1 LSLLKK
7 LISYDKHDTKTIN
20 IDPSLYKKVFL
31 KINQVDTEAMF
42 NNAID
47 NKNNAKQQFESDY
60 KIYSEFNNFCNEY
73 FLLYSKL
80 DSNKGELSLEQILKN
95 DFVVNF
101 KKDYSDFN

>member
-1 LSLLKK
+1 LKN
-7 LISYDKHDTKTIN
+7 LISYDNYDTKTIN
-20 IDPSLYKKVFL
+20 IDTSLYKRVFL
-31 KINQVDTEAMF
+31 KINQIDTEAMF

-47 NKNNAKQQFESDY
+47 NKNIAKQQFESDY